1 MLIFQKFQFQFSKTT
16 STRTNYYTFIN
27 IIKEDMN
34 GRGIVVPLE
43 KKETFTSHFYIS
55 PYVLDSIPLE
65 IGASLP

>member
-1 MLIFQKFQFQFSKTT
+1 MLIFQKFKFLFSKTT

-27 IIKEDMN
+27 IKKEDMM
-34 GRGIVVPLE
+34 VPLE
-43 KKETFTSHFYIS
+43 KKETFTSHFNLS